1 MGLSYEQKKSELLG
15 LFNEIVKEAE
25 TVGERRLMSGSA
37 AKAIADAA
45 QQIADLADQVSELQG
60 TVEDK
65 EVQLNE
71 AYDALE
77 LHEQFLSA
85 AKLDNQ
91 RLAEDNSRLG
101 LELDETATE
110 MCELRDQLAALQT
123 EHNALVL
130 KRQNERTNERNLTP
144 LVWSFITYM
153 DAKLAEIK
161 SYNGMHLD
169 LTMLPAY
176 IADLKNVSLYKDRN
190 NEGR

>member
-1 MGLSYEQKKSELLG
+1 MGLSYEQKKSALLC
-15 LFNEIVKEAE
+15 LFNEIISQAE
-25 TVGERRLMSGSA
+25 RVGERRA
-37 AKAIADAA
+37 PEAKALADAA
-45 QQIADLADQVSELQG
+45 QQVADLADQVSELQG
-60 TVEDK
+60 TLEDK
-65 EVQLNE
+65 EDRLEE
-71 AYDALE
+71 AYNALE
-77 LHEQFLSA
+77 LHEQQLTA

-101 LELDETATE
+101 LELDETVTE

-123 EHNALVL
+123 EHNALVAQRL
-130 KRQNERTNERNLTP
+130 NDRTNERTRLQP
-144 LVWSFITYM
+144 LVWNFINYM

-176 IADLKNVSLYKDRN
+176 IADMKNVSFYKDRD